1 MLHTPLA
8 GQVRTNPKPQKTI
21 AERMADDLVDL
32 AAEGDATGDR
42 LRQRGW
48 TPFEVETHGPSA
60 QEIAGTQIVRRRD
73 RYSYDRPERIKEA
86 ARLIGNLVPSTQEIC
101 AALQSRSFTKPEL
114 DDILPDAIAS
124 AADAFAH
131 AGGAQ

>member
-1 MLHTPLA
+1 MLHTEQA
-8 GQVRTNPKPQKTI
+8 GKVRTNPKPIKSI
-21 AERMADDLVDL
+21 PERMADDLIDL

-48 TPFEVETHGPSA
+48 TSFEIESHGPRA
-60 QEIAGTQIVRRRD
+60 TEIAGTHLVRRRD
-73 RYSYDRPERIKEA
+73 HYTYDRPTRIKEA
-86 ARLIGNLVPSTQEIC
+86 ALLIGHLVPSAQEIC

-114 DDILPDAIAS
+114 DDILPEAIAS

>member
-1 MLHTPLA
+1 MLHTEQPGTA
-8 GQVRTNPKPQKTI
+8 RTNPKPQKTI

-48 TPFEVETHGPSA
+48 TSFEVETHGPKA

-73 RYSYDRPERIKEA
+73 LYSYDRPERIKEA
-86 ARLIGNLVPSTQEIC
+86 ARLIGHLVPSTQQIC